1 MIGATTWRSWIIH
14 EFAEAIRNFAK
25 IARWVMSPIVS
36 GESDGEI
43 GDLDEDVSYDEKPC
57 NSYTAVIYICTDCTT
72 FKMNQ
77 SKSEWQGRALDQE
90 RRTRRTVEENREVLE
105 GRLEVIATR
114 NDELLSRIQKA
125 EMKNEESL
133 RDLERLL
140 NEKMEGMMEE
150 LKVLLKNIASTNSGA
165 EKGSGAVSSAD
176 RHKPDGK

>member
-72 FKMNQ
+72 FKMNHQ
-77 SKSEWQGRALDQE
+77 SLNGKGVRSIKNVGRGEPSKRTERSWRGASKSLLLGTMSSSRGS
-90 RRTRRTVEENREVLE
+90 RR
-105 GRLEVIATR
+105 
-114 NDELLSRIQKA
+114 QK
-125 EMKNEESL
+125 
-133 RDLERLL
+133 
-140 NEKMEGMMEE
+140 
-150 LKVLLKNIASTNSGA
+150 
-165 EKGSGAVSSAD
+165 
-176 RHKPDGK
+176 